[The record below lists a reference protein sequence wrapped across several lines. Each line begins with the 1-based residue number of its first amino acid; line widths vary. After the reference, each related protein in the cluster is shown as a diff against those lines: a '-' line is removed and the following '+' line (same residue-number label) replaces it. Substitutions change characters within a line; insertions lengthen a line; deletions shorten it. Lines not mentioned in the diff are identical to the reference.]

1 MDRTTIDLWVG
12 IFVAL
17 GLAALLGLA
26 MKVGNLTSGKL
37 GQTYSVTAAFE
48 NIGSL
53 KPHAPVKSAGVVV
66 GRVDG
71 IKFDSKN
78 YEAIVTIDIDERYAF
93 PKDTFANIYT
103 AGLLGEQYVGLEA
116 GGDEQPLKN
125 GDKITQTQDAVV
137 LEKMISQFLFSK
149 ASENKADES
158 EGVTVPVISPPVSS
172 TPATNATETKSNN
185 AKSTELGDSAF

>member
-17 GLAALLGLA
+17 GVAALLGLA
-26 MKVGNLTSGKL
+26 MKVGNLTSGKI

-71 IKFDSKN
+71 ITFDGKT
-78 YEAIVTIDIDERYAF
+78 YEAIVTIDIDQKYSF

-116 GGDEQPLKN
+116 GGDELTLKN
-125 GDKITQTQDAVV
+125 GDKIAKTQDAVV

-149 ASENKADES
+149 ASDSKDEKAAES
-158 EGVTVPVISPPVSS
+158 K
-172 TPATNATETKSNN
+172 ATELKTSTETMSVEDKSTN
-185 AKSTELGDSAF
+185 AKSTEIGDPAF